1 MITAVD
7 TSVLL
12 DVFGADPR
20 FGVASRALLSRSL
33 HEGRVVVCGAVLAE
47 VASAFPNAR
56 AAQDAL
62 QQLPVSFAPL
72 SEAAA
77 LHAGEVFAAY
87 RSRGGRR
94 ERVVADFL
102 IGSHALHHADRL
114 LTRDRGF
121 HRTYFVGLTLL
132 DPSEPTVL

>member
-20 FGVASRALLSRSL
+20 FGAASRALLSRCL
-33 HEGRVVVCGAVLAE
+33 HEGRVIACEAVLAE
-47 VASAFPNAR
+47 VASAFPDTR
-56 AAQDAL
+56 AAQEAL
-62 QQLPVSFAPL
+62 QRLPVSYEPL
-72 SEAAA
+72 SETAA

-87 RSRGGRR
+87 RARGGSR

-114 LTRDRGF
+114 LTRDRSF
-121 HRTYFVGLTLL
+121 HRTHFAGLTVL
-132 DPSEPTVL
+132 DPTEAAIR